1 LNTGEN
7 DSYPT
12 HKSLK
17 ISERESTMKYV
28 IISAALF
35 FLSVGVLFAQ
45 DTIPNA
51 GFEHW
56 TLGNPDHWIV
66 DNLPAV
72 YVPVTKSTD
81 PHGGSFAL
89 QGQVVDVS
97 GFGGMPPVVST
108 TFSVGANYGS
118 LTGFYKFSPIGGDS
132 LLIMIYMTKQL
143 SAIGIGLFQTGTSS
157 STYMEF
163 SAAVDY
169 FAAGP
174 PDSAWIEFLVQSSA
188 PHVGTTFKIDDLA
201 FGPVTGV
208 IGPAATRPVTF
219 SLSQNYPNPFNP
231 STAIDFSLPHSGFV
245 TLRVLNVLGE
255 EVARLIEGEVEAGPH
270 TVQWNAGTRASGMY
284 YYELRSGEFTQTK
297 KLMLLK

>member
-1 LNTGEN
+1 
-7 DSYPT
+7 
-12 HKSLK
+12 
-17 ISERESTMKYV
+17 MKHV
-28 IISAALF
+28 IISTALLF
-35 FLSVGVLFAQ
+35 LLSGFLSAQ

-56 TLGNPDHWIV
+56 TLGNPDNWV
-66 DNLPAV
+66 TDNIPPT
-72 YVPVTKSTD
+72 YVPFTKSTD
-81 PHGGSFAL
+81 AHGGSFSL
-89 QGQVVDVS
+89 QGATVEI
-97 GFGGMPPVVST
+97 GAGYGYAPVTWAS
-108 TFSVGANYGS
+108 FPIGAHYAS
-118 LTGFYKFSPIGGDS
+118 LTGFYKFSPVGGDTMV
-132 LLIMIYMTKQL
+132 ITIYMYKQD
-143 SAIGIGLFQTGTSS
+143 SPIGIGFFQTGTSS
-157 STYMEF
+157 STYTEF
-163 SAAVDY
+163 SAVVDY
-169 FAAGP
+169 FAEGT
-174 PDSAWIEFLVQSSA
+174 PDSALINILSGSST

-231 STAIDFSLPHSGFV
+231 STAIDFSLPHSAFV

-255 EVARLIEGEVEAGPH
+255 EVARLIEGEVQAGPH